1 MRCRKRFQDFF
12 PEPVKEF
19 VIGQARG
26 ELSFFVIEKEK
37 IYIRAV
43 IQLATS
49 EFAERENGKFR
60 IGRTVALSEFPIPMF
75 EHTTDANFR
84 DLRKLTGG
92 FLKRRYVRQ
101 FTKRDSRHLAA
112 FPKAKKRKVF
122 GGDRITCESKEIVE
136 HFSITARRQTHL
148 GPTKPENDFRVPDQS
163 RRANIRDSE
172 EMKEGSFAEWKF
184 FDNIDECWLAYG
196 PFF

>member
-1 MRCRKRFQDFF
+1 MRCRKHFQDFF

-60 IGRTVALSEFPIPMF
+60 IGRTKALSEFPIPMF
-75 EHTTDANFR
+75 EHTADANLR
-84 DLRKLTGG
+84 DLRKFTGG
-92 FLKRRYVRQ
+92 FLKRRCVRQ

-112 FPKAKKRKVF
+112 FPKTKR
-122 GGDRITCESKEIVE
+122 CEI
-136 HFSITARRQTHL
+136 FCC
-148 GPTKPENDFRVPDQS
+148 D
-163 RRANIRDSE
+163 
-172 EMKEGSFAEWKF
+172 
-184 FDNIDECWLAYG
+184 
-196 PFF
+196 